1 MEFKQYSSYKN
12 SSVEWLGDVP
22 EHWNLKRFCYL
33 FAENKKKNI
42 GLKETNVLSLSY
54 GNIKEKKID
63 DNKGLLPESF
73 ETYQIIEPN
82 DIVFRFTDLQNDK
95 RSLRSA
101 ISKYHGIITSAYIAV
116 KTKQNADFYN
126 YLFRAYDLQKVFY
139 SMGEGMR
146 QSLKMDELNKM
157 PVVLPSEDEQKRI
170 VAFLNTETARIDN
183 LIAKQEKLI
192 ELLEE
197 QRKSIISHAVT
208 KGLNPNAPMKDSGVE
223 WLGDVPEHWTVL
235 KNRHIFNFSKG
246 LSITKENLQES
257 GIPCVSYGEVHSKFG
272 FEFNPEINDMKF
284 VSEEYLKTS
293 KNCLLN
299 SGDFIFADTSED
311 FEGSGNFSY
320 LNSNSQV
327 FAGYHTV
334 IARLKSKQKPRFF
347 AYIFD
352 SNAHRKQIQ
361 TQVKGIKVFSITQG
375 ILKDIYSW
383 LPPVHEQ
390 DLIVEYLDNECK
402 KISLLKA
409 KQIELIEKLKAYRSS
424 IISHA
429 VTGKIDV
436 REFGA

>member
-1 MEFKQYSSYKN
+1 MQFKQYPSYKP
-12 SSVEWLGDVP
+12 SGVEWLGDVP
-22 EHWNLKRFCYL
+22 EHWNLKRFGYL
-33 FAENKKKNI
+33 FDENKKKNI

-54 GNIKEKKID
+54 GNIKEKNID

-82 DIVFRFTDLQNDK
+82 NIVFRFTDLQNDK

-157 PVVLPSEDEQKRI
+157 PVVLPNKDEQKRI
-170 VAFLNTETARIDN
+170 VSFLDTETTRIDN
-183 LIAKQEKLI
+183 LITKQEKLI

-208 KGLNPNAPMKDSGVE
+208 KGLNSNAPMKDSGVE
-223 WLGDVPEHWTVL
+223 WLGKVPEHW
-235 KNRHIFNFSKG
+235 
-246 LSITKENLQES
+246 
-257 GIPCVSYGEVHSKFG
+257 EV
-272 FEFNPEINDMKF
+272 
-284 VSEEYLKTS
+284 V
-293 KNCLLN
+293 
-299 SGDFIFADTSED
+299 
-311 FEGSGNFSY
+311 
-320 LNSNSQV
+320 
-327 FAGYHTV
+327 
-334 IARLKSKQKPRFF
+334 KSKRLFWCKGGFAFSSDDFF
-347 AYIFD
+347 EEGNYPVIRI
-352 SNAHRKQIQ
+352 SNIQ
-361 TQVKGIKVFSITQG
+361 DKSISTDKIVYVNSCTKKVFNQFSAYTGDLIFCMTGASLGKVGLLPKELSFALINQRVGRLDITSYAIKQFVFYLVSSHGFQTNIRMLGVGLTDNFPNISSDLIGVVDVVLPPLVEQQG
-375 ILKDIYSW
+375 IVNHLEI
-383 LPPVHEQ
+383 E
-390 DLIVEYLDNECK
+390 NA
-402 KISLLKA
+402 KIDT
-409 KQIELIEKLKAYRSS
+409 LIEKQNQLIDKFKEYRAS

>member
-1 MEFKQYSSYKN
+1 MQFKQYPSYKP
-12 SSVEWLGDVP
+12 SGVEWLGDVP

-170 VAFLNTETARIDN
+170 VAFLNTETTRIDN
-183 LIAKQEKLI
+183 LITKQEKLI

-223 WLGDVPEHWTVL
+223 WLGDVPESWEV
-235 KNRHIFNFSKG
+235 
-246 LSITKENLQES
+246 
-257 GIPCVSYGEVHSKFG
+257 IPSKFYFTERKEKAVNG
-272 FEFNPEINDMKF
+272 DKQLTASQKHGIIYQDEFIAENGRVMVVMKNPEILKKVRPNDF
-284 VSEEYLKTS
+284 VISMRSFQGGLELS
-293 KNCLLN
+293 SL
-299 SGDFIFADTSED
+299 
-311 FEGSGNFSY
+311 EGSISSAYVMLKPDLSLINTEYFKYLFKTPRYIQSLQSTSNLIRDGQALRFNNFS
-320 LNSNSQV
+320 
-327 FAGYHTV
+327 
-334 IARLKSKQKPRFF
+334 
-347 AYIFD
+347 
-352 SNAHRKQIQ
+352 
-361 TQVKGIKVFSITQG
+361 QVKLV
-375 ILKDIYSW
+375 
-383 LPPVHEQ
+383 LPPKSEQ
-390 DLIVEYLDNECK
+390 QEIVEYLDKEKN
-402 KISLLKA
+402 KIDNLIY
-409 KQIELIEKLKAYRSS
+409 KQKTLIEKLKEYRAS